1 MDYFSNVLGS
11 RNDMIA
17 LMVRMESEFT
27 LDDHIACQMNLCH
40 FWNNIETKD
49 NDKIKNGKKNNTSS
63 KYFKRRERASRI
75 WKAL

>member
-1 MDYFSNVLGS
+1 
-11 RNDMIA
+11 MIA

-40 FWNNIETKD
+40 FWKNIETKD

-63 KYFKRRERASRI
+63 KYSSEESVHRVYGK
-75 WKAL
+75 